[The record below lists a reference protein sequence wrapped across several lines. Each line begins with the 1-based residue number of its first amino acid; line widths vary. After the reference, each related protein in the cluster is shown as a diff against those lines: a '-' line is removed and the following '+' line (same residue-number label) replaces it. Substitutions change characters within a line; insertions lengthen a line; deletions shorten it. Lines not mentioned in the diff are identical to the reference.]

1 MNKVERI
8 QMVKAMEFIARSVN
22 NEDFF
27 YDLWL
32 VEGVAD
38 GDIERGDLTV
48 RATDIEPN
56 SNLEY
61 YTEDENFA
69 SLMRLFLDL
78 MHEARKDGGLY
89 CDDTVSL

>member
-1 MNKVERI
+1 MNRVERI

-22 NEDFF
+22 NEDLF
-27 YDLWL
+27 YDIWL
-32 VEGVAD
+32 VDGVAD

-48 RATDIEPN
+48 RASDMEHDGN
-56 SNLEY
+56 MEY
-61 YTEDENFA
+61 YTDNENFA
-69 SLMRLFLDL
+69 SLMSLFLDL

>member
-1 MNKVERI
+1 MNKIERI
-8 QMVKAMEFIARSVN
+8 QMVKAMELIARTVN
-22 NEDFF
+22 NEDYF

-48 RATDIEPN
+48 RACDVESG
-56 SNLEY
+56 SNMEY
-61 YTEDENFA
+61 YIEDENFA
-69 SLMRLFLDL
+69 SLMSLFLDL

>member
-8 QMVKAMEFIARSVN
+8 QMVKAKEFIARSVN

-78 MHEARKDGGLY
+78 MHYARKDGGLY
-89 CDDTVSL
+89 CDDTVSK